1 MPSYF
6 FDVNGSGVPDSDE
19 GQTLAN
25 DADAWHEATLVAGE
39 IFKSVDGK
47 FKPGQEWK
55 LEVQNDQRRA
65 IFSINITSKK
75 MK

>member
-25 DADAWHEATLVAGE
+25 DADAWHEATLVAARFSSQLMG
-39 IFKSVDGK
+39 SLSPGK
-47 FKPGQEWK
+47 NGN
-55 LEVQNDQRRA
+55 LRCRT
-65 IFSINITSKK
+65 TSAARSFLST
-75 MK
+75 